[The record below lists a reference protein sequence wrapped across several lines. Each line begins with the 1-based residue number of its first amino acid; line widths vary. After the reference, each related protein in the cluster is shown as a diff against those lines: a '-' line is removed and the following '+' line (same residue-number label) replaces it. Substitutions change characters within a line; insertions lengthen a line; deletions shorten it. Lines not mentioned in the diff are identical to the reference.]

1 MPKHIFTNEQIEA
14 AKAAKSP
21 EELVAMAKEQGVEIT
36 AEQAKAFLTP
46 PIGEISDEE
55 LANVAGGGCGGNTS
69 DDFWK
74 CPKCGSRDI
83 VSSDGSTMIGI
94 IKYGPDLIRTNTLC
108 NACQNR
114 WMRLT

>member
-1 MPKHIFTNEQIEA
+1 MAKFDLTPEQLEA
-14 AKAAKSP
+14 AKKAKSP
-21 EELVAMAKEQGVEIT
+21 EELVAMAKEQGVAIT

-55 LANVAGGGCGGNTS
+55 LANVAGGGCGNS
-69 DDFWK
+69 PDDFSK

-83 VSSDGSTMIGI
+83 VFSEGSINHHNRYT
-94 IKYGPDLIRTNTLC
+94 LSTNTLC